1 MKRHLELM
9 EWIHATLIFALFIPF
24 AYAVYPLTATEG
36 TALFYLKCLLVTVPV
51 AVTGIA
57 ARCVRTLGV
66 YILICM
72 ALLALIYGIVAG
84 MPQLMGQEQ
93 YVDAP
98 ALCYRIGMLAETV
111 VISGIRLVDR
121 IKRIRYVNR
130 RETDPFILYT
140 GSFLNRPSVTNGYF
154 IIMYLIGIFF
164 ESKPLCDMAL
174 FSAVVYL
181 FPALAYTFFKTTEQY
196 LSLNKRT
203 KGIPVK
209 RLYAVNGGMLC
220 LYAVLLLAISL
231 PSFLLINA
239 RRYTNVREWSM
250 DVSPV
255 PVKYESSFEFQT
267 FNTDV
272 DVLPQL
278 PIENVEEIPEL
289 SMFWEALFWGLGII
303 CAIVIVCA
311 VVAAIINIF
320 REFRQEIDENGDK
333 IEDLEEKTESI
344 RIAMTARKQ
353 DSETNRIKRLYKQ
366 TIRRH
371 RRERPAVYETPTE
384 IEEKAGLAEDAAMR
398 ALHVNY
404 ERVRYGR

>member
-1 MKRHLELM
+1 MKRHMELM

-36 TALFYLKCLLVTVPV
+36 TALFYLKCLLVAVPV

-57 ARCVRTLGV
+57 ARRVRTLGV
-66 YILICM
+66 YILICT
-72 ALLALIYGIVAG
+72 ALLAVIYGIVAG
-84 MPQLMGQEQ
+84 IPQLMGQEQ
-93 YVDAP
+93 YAEAP

-111 VISGIRLVDR
+111 LISGIRLVDR
-121 IKRIRYVNR
+121 IKRRRFENR
-130 RETDPFILYT
+130 KKTDPFILYT
-140 GSFLNRPSVTNGYF
+140 GSFLNRPSVINGYF

-164 ESKPLCDMAL
+164 DAKSLCDMAL

-181 FPALAYTFFKTTEQY
+181 FPALAHTFIKTTEQY
-196 LSLNKRT
+196 LSLNRRT

-220 LYAVLLLAISL
+220 LYAALLLAISL

-239 RRYTNVREWSM
+239 RRYTNVREWSI

-267 FNTDV
+267 FDTDMGE
-272 DVLPQL
+272 LPQL
-278 PIENVEEIPEL
+278 PMESVEEIPEL
-289 SMFWEALFWGLGII
+289 TMFLEALFWGLGII
-303 CAIVIVCA
+303 CAIVFVCA
-311 VVAAIINIF
+311 VVAAIINII

-333 IEDLEEKTESI
+333 IEDLEEKTESL
-344 RIAMTARKQ
+344 RTAMTARGQ
-353 DSETNRIKRLYKQ
+353 DSETNKIKRLYKR
-366 TIRRH
+366 TIRKH
-371 RRERPAVYETPTE
+371 RKERPAVYETPAE
-384 IEEKAGLAEDAAMR
+384 IEEKAGLSEDAAMR
-398 ALHVNY
+398 TLHVNY